1 MKPKLSPPD
10 IVVVAILGVVLIT
23 PDDATAQR
31 PSKQQATIA
40 APVLTV
46 DEFALAV
53 VNDRDAEVKAMLAR
67 GMDPET
73 VGPDGNPVLVTAARE
88 GSARVIDVLLAAG
101 AKVDSA
107 NAYGDTALKLAALR
121 GHLAIAKKL
130 RARGAAVETPGWTP
144 LIYAATGGHDD
155 MVRYLIAEGAKLD
168 AVSPNGTTALMMAVR
183 EEKFSTAELL
193 IARGA
198 NVNIRNENGASAL
211 DWAERSG
218 DSVMVERLKRAGAR

>member
-1 MKPKLSPPD
+1 MKPKPSLPD
-10 IVVVAILGVVLIT
+10 AAFVAVIAIAVIAHG
-23 PDDATAQR
+23 DAAAQR

-46 DEFALAV
+46 DDFALAV

-88 GSARVIDVLLAAG
+88 GSARVVDVAARRG
-101 AKVDSA
+101 RQ
-107 NAYGDTALKLAALR
+107 GRQRERRTATPRSSSPRCTAICGSRRSCVRAAR
-121 GHLAIAKKL
+121 ASIAQ
-130 RARGAAVETPGWTP
+130 GWTP

-155 MVRYLIAEGAKLD
+155 MVRYLLAEGANVN

-183 EEKFSTAELL
+183 EEKFSTAEL
-193 IARGA
+193 
-198 NVNIRNENGASAL
+198 
-211 DWAERSG
+211 
-218 DSVMVERLKRAGAR
+218 